1 MEVSSYYDRG
11 RISNIV
17 WTITDKYG
25 YEVDFSLIEQ
35 DYFSYELIYNA
46 TIIGSVYN
54 ILDYK
59 MIADFIKSIKE
70 QINKAKEIL
79 TLFFMCIEE
88 TCINKNIEF
97 IKNIENIRYE
107 NYKYNI
113 KILSE
118 TGKKDKLYNMLRLA
132 YWHNNTDKIM
142 IFPHNIIHIIR
153 SIGEFKTVDNTI
165 DFIEKFKKIINL
177 YFKFEEDNI
186 KQNIENAQNINEK
199 TKSAIAISIKNNK
212 EKIYEFFEE
221 YTSSEFNPNESII
234 EKNFSTD
241 SSTIDEKE
249 DISKEEENLKKMEN
263 YYGKTMFDINK
274 LHILEKKY
282 CKDIHHAYK
291 LFFTKGD
298 LSSIKEDYR
307 KNQIEQEQNKN
318 KYEYMSKKEYYDR
331 SIEKLK
337 SIIKQSLAQ
346 NENVKNKSYS
356 GNVDARLIY
365 KAEKINDYKIF
376 WKEKRRDEIKFLVDI
391 VIDSSASLLEKQ
403 SKLSVQAYIISKAL
417 EDLKIENSIKTFNS
431 FMDYTVIKILKDYD
445 DMKSENCFDYFCSGG
460 NRDGLAIDVI
470 GSMSNNMSDYK
481 KMMIIFTDAK
491 PFDVQ
496 ILHAIGTKAKKPYQG
511 DIAID
516 DTANVIRK
524 LRQKNTKVCGIFS
537 GQEEDIG
544 IIRYIYGSDFLHI
557 NSVEQ
562 LSTKVGRFISD
573 YISNFYE

>member
-165 DFIEKFKKIINL
+165 DFIEKFKK
-177 YFKFEEDNI
+177 
-186 KQNIENAQNINEK
+186 
-199 TKSAIAISIKNNK
+199 
-212 EKIYEFFEE
+212 
-221 YTSSEFNPNESII
+221 
-234 EKNFSTD
+234 
-241 SSTIDEKE
+241 
-249 DISKEEENLKKMEN
+249 
-263 YYGKTMFDINK
+263 
-274 LHILEKKY
+274 
-282 CKDIHHAYK
+282 
-291 LFFTKGD
+291 
-298 LSSIKEDYR
+298 
-307 KNQIEQEQNKN
+307 
-318 KYEYMSKKEYYDR
+318 
-331 SIEKLK
+331 
-337 SIIKQSLAQ
+337 
-346 NENVKNKSYS
+346 
-356 GNVDARLIY
+356 
-365 KAEKINDYKIF
+365 
-376 WKEKRRDEIKFLVDI
+376 
-391 VIDSSASLLEKQ
+391 
-403 SKLSVQAYIISKAL
+403 
-417 EDLKIENSIKTFNS
+417 
-431 FMDYTVIKILKDYD
+431 
-445 DMKSENCFDYFCSGG
+445 
-460 NRDGLAIDVI
+460 
-470 GSMSNNMSDYK
+470 
-481 KMMIIFTDAK
+481 
-491 PFDVQ
+491 
-496 ILHAIGTKAKKPYQG
+496 
-511 DIAID
+511 
-516 DTANVIRK
+516 
-524 LRQKNTKVCGIFS
+524 
-537 GQEEDIG
+537 
-544 IIRYIYGSDFLHI
+544 
-557 NSVEQ
+557 
-562 LSTKVGRFISD
+562 
-573 YISNFYE
+573 